1 MRVEAL
7 VPDEAIQPPQ
17 PAADAHAFGAALQSI
32 GDVMARAN
40 AAEDAFAAGHG
51 PLGAA
56 IYERAQADV
65 ILSIATG
72 AAQRT
77 AQALQSVLNMQV

>member
-7 VPDEAIQPPQ
+7 VPDEPLQPPQ
-17 PAADAHAFGAALQSI
+17 PAADAHAFGTALQSI
-32 GDVMARAN
+32 GDVITRAN
-40 AAEDAFAAGHG
+40 AAEDAFATGRG

-65 ILSIATG
+65 VLSIATA